1 MVLRCVPYQNAQR
14 RLILQVVKETRVDLM
29 APPDRRKFQV
39 QCDAGSQ
46 GRFEVGTDTLSVRVG
61 QRMRAGKEQE
71 MWDSVNILCKE
82 QADGSRT
89 VEVLVSHPD
98 WEEAKTIA
106 AIHSRPQDDGTAAPS
121 PKCDLQ
127 FSGPDGLHRARG

>member
-1 MVLRCVPYQNAQR
+1 
-14 RLILQVVKETRVDLM
+14 M

-39 QCDAGSQ
+39 RCDAGSQ
-46 GRFEVGTDTLSVRVG
+46 GRFEVGTDTLSVRIG

-82 QADGSRT
+82 QSDGSLT

-98 WEEAKTIA
+98 WNEAKTIA
-106 AIHSRPQDDGTAAPS
+106 AIHSRPEDDSTAGPS
-121 PKCDLQ
+121 LKCDLQ
-127 FSGPDGLHRARG
+127 FSGPDGLHRASGAQ

>member
-1 MVLRCVPYQNAQR
+1 
-14 RLILQVVKETRVDLM
+14 VDLM

-82 QADGSRT
+82 QPDGSLT

-106 AIHSRPQDDGTAAPS
+106 AIHSRPQDTGTGTPS
-121 PKCDLQ
+121 LKCDLQ
-127 FSGPDGLHRARG
+127 PSEPGGLQRASGAQ